1 MNYNYSY
8 SLGGAGAAVMFLL
21 MIAVYVV
28 VVIGWWKTFVKAGQP
43 GWAAIVPFYN
53 LYIWVKIAGRPTWWF
68 WVMLVGV
75 LLGWIPILGWI
86 LIIGVWVMSLL
97 LALDVAKNFGQGTGF
112 GILLWLFSGIM
123 YLVLGFG
130 NYQYRQVANVA
141 PAYGQPMGQPI
152 GQPMAPPPGQP
163 MAPPPPLAQPVQP
176 QPLSPPPA
184 QAAPP
189 TPPPAE
195 AAPPTPPPAE
205 PAPPESPTPPPPPP
219 VS

>member
-152 GQPMAPPPGQP
+152 GQPMAPPAGQP

>member
-1 MNYNYSY
+1 
-8 SLGGAGAAVMFLL
+8 MFLL

-141 PAYGQPMGQPI
+141 PGYAQPMGQPI
-152 GQPMAPPPGQP
+152 GQPMAPPPGQS
-163 MAPPPPLAQPVQP
+163 MAPPPPLAQPQ
-176 QPLSPPPA
+176 L
-184 QAAPP
+184 
-189 TPPPAE
+189 E
-195 AAPPTPPPAE
+195 AA
-205 PAPPESPTPPPPPP
+205 
-219 VS
+219 

>member
-184 QAAPP
+184 
-189 TPPPAE
+189 
-195 AAPPTPPPAE
+195 E